1 MLELMRRKTREIEET
16 KQLWVDPALGL
27 VYMPNS
33 ETLKHVA
40 QLFSKEF
47 LKDPGPSVTGIPS
60 AKEGTM
66 PGVFNGT
73 HQGKNSTDKVKGGTG
88 AMESSFTPMVQ

>member
-1 MLELMRRKTREIEET
+1 MRRKTCEIEET
-16 KQLWVDPALGL
+16 KRLWADPALGP

-66 PGVFNGT
+66 PEVFNGN
-73 HQGKNSTDKVKGGTG
+73 HQGKNSTDRVNGGTG
-88 AMESSFTPMVQ
+88 AVESSLTPMVQ